1 MKLPRARGSLSAALI
16 EMLNGDGAARAARL
30 APDDDEDLH
39 LALFVCYE
47 LAYRGWDGVDD
58 RWEWDLGLLRVRAVL
73 GNQVETTLHELA
85 GTPAPVDPDTVPAR
99 LNDMVAA
106 DGPSLSR
113 F

>member
-39 LALFVCYE
+39 LALFICYE

-58 RWEWDLGLLRVRAVL
+58 RWEWDLDLLRVRADL
-73 GNQVETTLHELA
+73 EARFEAHLA
-85 GTPAPVDPDTVPAR
+85 ATVGSREPVAPSTVPA
-99 LNDMVAA
+99 A
-106 DGPSLSR
+106 LSTIV
-113 F
+113 